1 MFTKL
6 LRRNLIAVLIPILII
21 EVLIILMVFQL
32 NVLEEYSCQRI
43 NSLEGVD
50 LLYEEGVQNI
60 SFLCEEVPEYC
71 GYDEVK
77 EDGEIVGGY
86 YYIKDGDNIRLL
98 VLTTKTYLNLTSGGS
113 YDVYGKLV
121 RDDMKIEHIEDDL
134 DDELAKKIGQSSD
147 AFKGYIKPIIINE
160 VEYPATKIAIIEHSA
175 AVISVVILLTVLYSI
190 VAFACPW
197 IIMGFDYKPAAS
209 KRVDA
214 IDILDEE
221 MDERLEN
228 ENGNVFTTENF
239 IICAYLSHIK
249 VIKREFDDDEEDEI
263 IEEDDDIILE
273 EVETIVPKDQ
283 MDPTNQ
289 KGSESEKASK
299 ESKDSKGLSFLE
311 ALYGTKDPENP
322 KDTKNLKDTKESKGL
337 KNPKNPKS
345 KKDSKKK

>member
-6 LRRNLIAVLIPILII
+6 LRRNLIAVLVPILII

-263 IEEDDDIILE
+263 FEEDDDIILE
-273 EVETIVPKDQ
+273 EVETIVPKDK
-283 MDPTNQ
+283 MDPMNQ

-299 ESKDSKGLSFLE
+299 ESKDSKGLSFIE
-311 ALYGTKDPENP
+311 ALYGTNDPKNP
-322 KDTKNLKDTKESKGL
+322 KDTKNLKDKNDFKGT
-337 KNPKNPKS
+337 
-345 KKDSKKK
+345 KDSKSKNESKNKKK

>member
-322 KDTKNLKDTKESKGL
+322 KDTKNLKDTKVLNK
-337 KNPKNPKS
+337 KKKKKNPKS